1 MDRIALIDLSKREVK
16 IREPSE
22 DERYF
27 VGGKG
32 LGFKILSDDLRRD
45 LIVFAVGPLTGLRF
59 SGLSRCE
66 AVFISP
72 LTGFVANSSC
82 GGFFGRELR
91 RAGFLALILKGRSDR
106 PVYVYVEDGSIEI
119 RNAEWLWGKDT
130 FETEDLL
137 KKELGKV
144 QVACIGP
151 AGERQV
157 RFACI
162 EHAKGREFGR
172 CGGGAVLGAMNVKAI
187 AVKGSMNLEDKIA
200 DYERFCTLREN
211 FEKRLE
217 VLEGISKYGTPKM
230 ILLTNELG
238 VLPTRYWQRGR
249 FDPEIFDEVVG
260 LYVKRKSCFACKVGC
275 GKISRFDGKEVEGPE
290 YETLFAFGSLCE
302 VKDAKVIAEA
312 NLLCDRLGL
321 DTISTGNVVA
331 FLFYLSKKG
340 IIDERYEFG
349 DGKAVID
356 LIRKIAFRDGIG
368 DLLAEGVRRLAERL
382 GVEGI
387 HVKGL
392 EPPGYDPR
400 GLMGVALGYAVSYR
414 GACHIK
420 HCIYRPNLSG
430 GLDRFKPDKQA
441 ETLVR
446 LENFYGFTDCLIICR
461 FLTLPEIG
469 PLHEKDV
476 VELYNVVTGRSMS
489 VEEILNVGKEVI
501 NLARSINIRL
511 GLRRKDDYLPEFFFK
526 VPTENGV
533 VDRKAFE
540 SMLDEYYKLRGWRLR
555 YES

>member
-1 MDRIALIDLSKREVK
+1 MDKIAFVDLSSEEVK
-16 IREPSE
+16 IREPSK
-22 DERYF
+22 DEL
-27 VGGKG
+27 GGKG
-32 LGFKILSDDLRRD
+32 LGFKVLSDDLRKD
-45 LIVFAVGPLTGLRF
+45 AIIFAVGPLTGLRL

-66 AVFISP
+66 AVFVSP
-72 LTGFVANSSC
+72 LTGFVADSSC

-91 RAGFLALILKGRSDR
+91 RAGLLALVLKGKADK
-106 PVYVYVEDGSIEI
+106 PVYIYVEDGSVEI
-119 RNAEWLWGKDT
+119 RDADWLWGKDT

-137 KKELGKV
+137 KRELGRV

-151 AGERQV
+151 AGERRV

-172 CGGGAVLGAMNVKAI
+172 CGGGAVLGAMRVKAI
-187 AVKGSMNLEDKIA
+187 AVKGSTDLEERIA
-200 DYERFCTLREN
+200 DYERFCELRED
-211 FEKRLE
+211 FENRLD

-238 VLPTRYWQRGR
+238 VLPTRYWQKGK
-249 FDPEIFDEVVG
+249 FDAEIFDDVIK
-260 LYVKRKSCFACKVGC
+260 LYVKKKSCFACKVGC
-275 GKISRFDGKEVEGPE
+275 GKISRFDGEEVEGPE

-302 VKDAKVIAEA
+302 VRDAKVVAKA

-321 DTISTGNVVA
+321 DTISTGNVIA
-331 FLFYLSKKG
+331 FLFYLSEKG
-340 IIDERYEFG
+340 LIEGKYEFG
-349 DGKAVID
+349 DGEAVID
-356 LIRKIAFRDGIG
+356 LIRKIAFREGLG
-368 DLLAEGVRRLAERL
+368 DLLADGVKRVAEFF
-382 GVEGI
+382 GVEGV

-430 GLDRFKPDKQA
+430 GLDRFKPEGQA

-446 LENFYGFTDCLIICR
+446 LENFYGFTDCLILCR

-476 VELYNVVTGRSMS
+476 VELYNAVTGQNLS
-489 VEEILNVGKEVI
+489 VEEMLRLGGEVV
-501 NLARSINIRL
+501 NLARELNVRL
-511 GLRRKDDYLPEFFFK
+511 GLRREDDLLPEFFFN

-533 VDRKAFE
+533 VDRSAFE
-540 SMLDEYYKLRGWRLR
+540 KMLDEYYGLRGWK
-555 YES
+555 